1 MAVKNSQ
8 LTDAVV
14 MIKPDTFGFNPQ
26 TGVDNSFQHEPTAS
40 EAETRQQALSEFG
53 EMVTKLEGHGLRV
66 VVLNS
71 PLGPNGEITPDAI
84 FPNNWFS
91 THYPGKLVLYPMK
104 APNRRLERQ
113 PEALK
118 KALSS
123 INVLY
128 SQTIDLTAD
137 EQSGQIL
144 EGTGSLVLDRTHK
157 IAYAIESQRTTE
169 EEFNKWSQIMGYEP
183 VFFHAVDFGGKP
195 VYHTNVIMS
204 VGEGFTVVCTAAI
217 ETADEKEFVVKKLAG
232 TGKTVLEITM
242 DQMYNMCG
250 NVLQTSNT
258 QGQKLVVMS
267 ERAQNAFGPDQL
279 KVIKRNGLVV
289 PVKID
294 TIETVGG
301 GSARCMMA
309 EIF

>member
-1 MAVKNSQ
+1 MAVENPQ
-8 LTDAVV
+8 LTDTVV
-14 MIKPDTFGFNPQ
+14 MIRPDTFGFNPQ
-26 TGVDNSFQHEPTAS
+26 TGLDNSFQHQPTVS
-40 EAETRQQALSEFG
+40 EAETRQQALGEFG
-53 EMVTKLEGHGLRV
+53 KMVTKLEDHGLRV

-71 PLGPNGEITPDAI
+71 PLGPKGEITPDAI

-91 THYPGKLVLYPMK
+91 THPGKLVLYPMK

-118 KALSS
+118 KALLGVK
-123 INVLY
+123 VLY
-128 SQTIDLTAD
+128 PQTIDLTTD

-157 IAYAIESQRTTE
+157 VAYAIESQRTTE
-169 EEFNKWSQIMGYEP
+169 PEFNKWSHLMGYEP

-204 VGEGFTVVCTAAI
+204 VGKGFAVVCTQAI
-217 ETADEKEFVVKKLAG
+217 QTADERERVVKKLAG
-232 TGKTVLEITM
+232 TGKAVLEISM
-242 DQMYNMCG
+242 DKMYDMCG
-250 NVLQTSNT
+250 NVLQTLNT
-258 QGQKLVVMS
+258 QGEKLVVMS
-267 ERAQNAFGPDQL
+267 ERAQKAFGADQL
-279 KVIKRNGLVV
+279 KVIERNGLIV

>member
-1 MAVKNSQ
+1 MAVENQ
-8 LTDAVV
+8 LTDTVV
-14 MIKPDTFGFNPQ
+14 MIRPDTFGFNPQ
-26 TGVDNSFQHEPTAS
+26 TGLDNTFQHQPTAS

-53 EMVTKLEGHGLRV
+53 EMVTKLESHGLRV

-91 THYPGKLVLYPMK
+91 THHPGKLVLYPMK

-118 KALSS
+118 KALLGVK
-123 INVLY
+123 VLY
-128 SQTIDLTAD
+128 PQTIDLTAD

-157 IAYAIESQRTTE
+157 VAYAIESQRTTE
-169 EEFNKWSQIMGYEP
+169 TEFDKWSRLMGYEP

-204 VGEGFTVVCTAAI
+204 VGESFAVVCTPAI
-217 ETADEKEFVVKKLAG
+217 QTADERERVVKRLTDSK
-232 TGKTVLEITM
+232 KTVLQITM
-242 DQMYNMCG
+242 DQMYDMCG
-250 NVLQTSNT
+250 NVLQTLNAH
-258 QGQKLVVMS
+258 GERLVVMS
-267 ERAQNAFGPDQL
+267 KRAQKAFTPAQL
-279 KVIKRNGLVV
+279 KVIERNGLIV
-289 PVKID
+289 PVGID